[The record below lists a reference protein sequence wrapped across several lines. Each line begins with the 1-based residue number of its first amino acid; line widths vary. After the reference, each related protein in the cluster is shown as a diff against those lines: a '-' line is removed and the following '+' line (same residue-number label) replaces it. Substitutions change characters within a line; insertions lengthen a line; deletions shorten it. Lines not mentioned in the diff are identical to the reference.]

1 MFLKK
6 FVTVPNI
13 IIKRREQIIKILK
26 KENEEK
32 FKDFYFVTA
41 ALDKNTTKENI
52 KYLIVHDNK
61 IICTDSKRLHMLLET
76 DLEKGF
82 YEVIKRTK
90 SEIVLS
96 KNKEDQHVVLYNQ
109 IIPTNLADR
118 KKIKWDEARI
128 LCVNISNLFKNL
140 SDNNTIQIKFLE
152 DLQGTYDVYAEQ
164 FTNDLPVLFKNEK
177 RMAILMPCQIEK
189 SNKY

>member
-1 MFLKK
+1 M
-6 FVTVPNI
+6 
-13 IIKRREQIIKILK
+13 IKILK
-26 KENEEK
+26 NEGEEK

-41 ALDKNTTKENI
+41 ALDKNTTNKNI

-61 IICTDSKRLHMLLET
+61 IICTDSRRLHILLET

-90 SEIVLS
+90 SEIILS
-96 KNKEDQHVVLYNQ
+96 KNKEDQTVVQYDQ
-109 IIPTNLADR
+109 VIPTDLVNK

-152 DLQGTYDVYAEQ
+152 DLQGTYDVYMEQ

-177 RMAILMPCQIEK
+177 RMAILMPCQIVK
-189 SNKY
+189 TNKY